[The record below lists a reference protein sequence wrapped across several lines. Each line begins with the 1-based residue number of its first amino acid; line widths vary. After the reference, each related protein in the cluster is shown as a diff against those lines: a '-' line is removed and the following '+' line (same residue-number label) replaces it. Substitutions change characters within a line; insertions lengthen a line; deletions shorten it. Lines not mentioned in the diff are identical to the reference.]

1 MPANIISALR
11 EYTTPFLDRVDQ
23 LVVDNQKMQ
32 AQHRDLIQELRSMR
46 KGYDQDGRQ
55 LVGVS

>member
-32 AQHRDLIQELRSMR
+32 AQHRDLIQELRSTR
-46 KGYDQDGRQ
+46 KGQHQDGRQ